1 MDDALRP
8 FHNFKLV
15 FLQYRVHKT
24 TTEQS
29 KELQKELNKKRDA
42 DMDNYRNCSANE
54 QKHQLDNWN
63 N

>member
-1 MDDALRP
+1 MDDTVRR

-15 FLQYRVHKT
+15 FLQYRAYKK

-29 KELQKELNKKRDA
+29 KDLQKELNQERDA

-54 QKHQLDNWN
+54 
-63 N
+63 